1 MDFLIRNLLKII
13 DQFKVKN
20 QDMCC
25 ALLTCA
31 HWFAGGAPLP
41 VAALEGG
48 AAHQGEAGVAGEGAG
63 PGGRVPS
70 TLHLAI
76 GQTRHL
82 ALR

>member
-1 MDFLIRNLLKII
+1 MDFLLRNLKII
-13 DQFKVKN
+13 DKFKVEI
-20 QDMCC
+20 
-25 ALLTCA
+25 LTCA

-63 PGGRVPS
+63 PGGRVPRA
-70 TLHLAI
+70 LHLAI

>member
-1 MDFLIRNLLKII
+1 MDFLLRNLKIVDKLKVEI
-13 DQFKVKN
+13 
-20 QDMCC
+20 
-25 ALLTCA
+25 LTCA

-63 PGGRVPS
+63 PGGRVPR

>member
-1 MDFLIRNLLKII
+1 M
-13 DQFKVKN
+13 QG
-20 QDMCC
+20 QDICC
-25 ALLTCA
+25 VLLTCA

-63 PGGRVPS
+63 PGGRVPR